1 MQKRN
6 RGEIKLIS
14 DLITILV
21 RFTHTASTNNKK
33 RISRNPMKINRLSHR
48 ILYWSLL
55 INKSAVCT
63 FSRLLWLTPITMKIS
78 EN

>member
-6 RGEIKLIS
+6 RGDIKLIS
-14 DLITILV
+14 DL
-21 RFTHTASTNNKK
+21 N
-33 RISRNPMKINRLSHR
+33 
-48 ILYWSLL
+48 WSLL